1 MLETVAPAPV
11 SLSALGDQPR
21 LSEPKHARRARFHQ
35 SWYRAVQLGVPGWG
49 KTPMGRPLGSIL
61 PVAAAAAGR
70 NFTSPEAEAMFVKR
84 RTLGWG
90 VDPIRMTSHM
100 TSSQA
105 LLMNLLGPLADDPDW
120 LLEVLR
126 VVLARP
132 DLTEVL
138 DVEVE
143 FAPPKRSRYLGDMT
157 RVDAFVKLAAEDG
170 VEGLVLELKY
180 TDRFSSRRLPLSESP
195 RYRDLAESTDLWKFP
210 DHAFSDGSVSQLL
223 RCHALGARTLEVDLE
238 ATLPV
243 TLLLVHHPL
252 DLEAGAVLDEYRR
265 QLTNP
270 DLATRVDLDCLLQ
283 TALASAPG
291 IKQTQG
297 IRELEL
303 RYLRHDESEA
313 LWHEH
318 LAAIHPTKRR

>member
-1 MLETVAPAPV
+1 MLETVVPAPV

-35 SWYRAVQLGVPGWG
+35 SWYRAVQLGIPGWG

-90 VDPIRMTSHM
+90 VDPVRMTSHM

-105 LLMNLLGPLADDPDW
+105 LLMNLFGPLANNPDW

-132 DLTEVL
+132 ELAAVL

-157 RVDAFVKLAAEDG
+157 RVDAFVKLAVKG
-170 VEGLVLELKY
+170 GIEGLVLELKY
-180 TDRFSSRRLPLSESP
+180 ADRFSSRRLPLSESP
-195 RYRDLAESTDLWKFP
+195 RYRDLAESTGLWKSP
-210 DHAFSDGSVSQLL
+210 DQAFSDGSVSQLL
-223 RCHALGARTLEVDLE
+223 RCHALGARTLQVDLE

-270 DLATRVDLDCLLQ
+270 DLATRVDLDRLLQ
-283 TALASAPG
+283 TALASAPR
-291 IKQTQG
+291 IEQARG
-297 IRELEL
+297 IRELQL
-303 RYLRHDESEA
+303 RYLRHDESEV